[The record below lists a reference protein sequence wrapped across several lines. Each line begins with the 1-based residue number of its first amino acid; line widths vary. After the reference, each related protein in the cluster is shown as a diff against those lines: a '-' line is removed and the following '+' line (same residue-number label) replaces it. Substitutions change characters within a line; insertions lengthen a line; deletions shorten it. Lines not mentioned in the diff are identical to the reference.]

1 MKFKNLIGLLILI
14 VMTTSCATLFTGT
27 KSKVL
32 FTTVPPGAK
41 ILVNGVEK
49 GTTPAT
55 LRLKRSLFETTT
67 VTFKLDGYLTKTME
81 PETTFQP
88 ITILNLADPVG
99 WAIDVATGAIVKFSP
114 NNYEINLVP
123 AQK

>member
-1 MKFKNLIGLLILI
+1 MKLRNLIVLFVLIF
-14 VMTTSCATLFTGT
+14 MTTSCATLFTGT

-32 FTTVPPGAK
+32 FTSVPPGAK

-55 LRLKRSLFETTT
+55 LKLKRSVFDVTT
-67 VTFKLDGYLTKTME
+67 VTFKLDGYQSQTME

-88 ITILNLADPVG
+88 VTILNLVDPLG
-99 WAIDVATGAIVKFSP
+99 WAIDIATGAIVKFSP
-114 NNYEINLVP
+114 NNYEIKMVP
-123 AQK
+123 AQN

>member
-1 MKFKNLIGLLILI
+1 MKLRNLIGLFLLI
-14 VMTTSCATLFTGT
+14 VLTTSCATLFTGT

-41 ILVNGVEK
+41 VLVNGVEK
-49 GTTPAT
+49 GVTPVT
-55 LRLKRSLFETTT
+55 LHLKRSLFDVTS
-67 VTFKLDGYLTKTME
+67 VTFKLDGYQPKTME

-88 ITILNLADPVG
+88 ITILNLADPLG

-114 NNYEINLVP
+114 TNYEINLAPV
-123 AQK
+123 QK